1 MFLLS
6 SRFQWALT
14 RPAPP
19 ERNIIMSI
27 LDTTP
32 ASTFDLAPESPSAP
46 DYFTAGREV
55 WVPSRNSRARIL
67 AIPSEGR
74 ANGGVYTQFGDVD
87 DAIPLPMPGET
98 LIGGAFF
105 VGWANP
111 VDDNDLT
118 GLTTGGMILSR
129 VVKSGATEWDAR
141 RIVDATDTAAPDVTT
156 ILSLLCA
163 EHSDRERATEH
174 ARQEGRR
181 QAEDAAQRRLDALV
195 TDAHEW
201 ANEHD
206 LCETFDRFCR
216 KHDLPEREREYE
228 VTAHLTISVPVV
240 LTVTST
246 NDVQDTFNDTY
257 DEDDIWRMIRN
268 QEIDPSS
275 VTAYDLEFRDYEQ
288 TN

>member
-1 MFLLS
+1 
-6 SRFQWALT
+6 
-14 RPAPP
+14 
-19 ERNIIMSI
+19 MSI
-27 LDTTP
+27 LDATP
-32 ASTFDLAPESPSAP
+32 ASTFDLAPESPGET

-55 WVPSRNSRARIL
+55 WVPSQNRRTRIL
-67 AIPSEGR
+67 SVPSEDHKSGTVHTLI
-74 ANGGVYTQFGDVD
+74 GHVH

-98 LIGGAFF
+98 LIGGALF
-105 VGWANP
+105 VGWVKP
-111 VDDNDLT
+111 TDDTDLT
-118 GLTTGGMILSR
+118 GLTTGGMALSQVR
-129 VVKSGATEWDAR
+129 KSGAAEWDAR
-141 RIVDATDTAAPDVTT
+141 RIVDTTDTAGLDIAT
-156 ILSLLCA
+156 ILSLLCLQYA
-163 EHSDRERATEH
+163 DHERATEQ
-174 ARQEGRR
+174 ARQEGCRQGRR
-181 QAEDAAQRRLDALV
+181 QGEDAAQKRLDAIV

-201 ANEHD
+201 ANEHE